1 MKNINDLKKEYM
13 DIKIPENLDDV
24 VKESIKKVDR
34 KA

>member
-24 VKESIKKVDR
+24 VKESIKKSIE